1 MNYLLLVI
9 GIVAIFIVVTTLF
22 FLVNGRKEAT
32 GQNHVSEEKSTP
44 VIYISGFVV
53 LIIVLVVLGF
63 TGVSLKDAPINDVNV
78 EDAVSNNTNPFS
90 DLNPF
95 KKEPLNQGE
104 N

>member
-32 GQNHVSEEKSTP
+32 GQNYVSDRKSTP
-44 VIYISGFVV
+44 VIFYSGFIVFVIVLGFVV
-53 LIIVLVVLGF
+53 
-63 TGVSLKDAPINDVNV
+63 VSLDDSPINDVKV
-78 EDAVSNNTNPFS
+78 EDAISKQTNPFS

-95 KKEPLNQGE
+95 KKEPLNQ